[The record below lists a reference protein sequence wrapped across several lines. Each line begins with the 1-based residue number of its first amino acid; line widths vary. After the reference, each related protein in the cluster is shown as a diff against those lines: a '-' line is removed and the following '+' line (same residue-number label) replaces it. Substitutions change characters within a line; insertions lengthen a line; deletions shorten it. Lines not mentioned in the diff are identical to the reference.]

1 MDDFLIRAV
10 AGGIG
15 MALITGPLG
24 CFVVWR
30 RMAYFGET
38 ISHAALLG
46 IALGLVLNVSP
57 IAGVVAVSVAV
68 ALLLA
73 LLQRGKTYASDTLL
87 GILAHG
93 TLAVGLVVIA
103 MMETVRVD
111 LLAFLFGDILA
122 ISAGDVLWIY
132 AAALAVAGVLV
143 FLWRPLVAISVHE
156 DLAFVEGVPVAAAK
170 LALMILLAMVV
181 AVAMKVVG
189 ILLVISLLI
198 IPAATARTFAETPEH
213 MAVLAA
219 VAGVIAVCGG
229 LWGSLALDT
238 PAGPSIVV
246 ASFALFLACFALP
259 RAKRFLQRAGA
270 A

>member
-1 MDDFLIRAV
+1 MDDFLIRAI

-38 ISHAALLG
+38 IAHAALLG
-46 IALGLVLNVSP
+46 IALGLILGVSP
-57 IAGVVAVSVAV
+57 LVGVVAVSVAV
-68 ALLLA
+68 ALLLV

-93 TLAVGLVVIA
+93 TLSVGLVVIST
-103 MMETVRVD
+103 METVRVD
-111 LLAFLFGDILA
+111 LFSYLFGDILA
-122 ISAGDVLWIY
+122 ISLGDVAWIY
-132 AAALAVAGVLV
+132 AAGFAVACALV
-143 FLWRPLVAISVHE
+143 VLWRPLVAISVHE

-198 IPAATARTFAETPEH
+198 IPAATARTLATTPEH
-213 MAVLAA
+213 MAGLAA
-219 VAGVIAVCGG
+219 IAGVIAVCGG
-229 LWGSLALDT
+229 LWGSFEFDT
-238 PAGPSIVV
+238 PAGPSIVL
-246 ASFALFLACFALP
+246 ASFVLFLAGVGIP
-259 RAKRFLQRAGA
+259 RAMRFFQSSGVA
-270 A
+270 